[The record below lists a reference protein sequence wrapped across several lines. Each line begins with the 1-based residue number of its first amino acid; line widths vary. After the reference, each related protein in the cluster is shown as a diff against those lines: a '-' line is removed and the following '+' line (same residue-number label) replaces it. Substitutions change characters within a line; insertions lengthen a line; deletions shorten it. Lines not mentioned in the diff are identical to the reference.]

1 MTDLQPVFCGNFE
14 YDINVREIER
24 LFDDFGPIE
33 RVDMK
38 SGYAFVFMRDS
49 RDGDDAIHKLDG
61 MEFGR
66 RRRPLRVEWAKGNGE
81 TKRREEK
88 RRKNCTPTD
97 TLFVVNFDPETTQ
110 ERDLEKHFSSY
121 GRLKRVQL
129 KRNFGFVQ
137 FECLDDAIAARNALN
152 LSRLLGRTLTVEYV
166 ARAPDGRST
175 DEQDASQDRGARQ
188 GRNTSPPPR
197 RRSRSPDYGPRQRN
211 RNRSV
216 TPPRRHRRSPS
227 PIRQR
232 SDRSAAR
239 TQAGSPVYI
248 PRSPSQ
254 SARSVSPKPTG
265 SRSPSTVP
273 YQDAN
278 SRAAS
283 RSVSRSPH
291 RHSRSPAGSR

>member
-14 YDINVREIER
+14 YNIDVREIER

-49 RDGDDAIHKLDG
+49 RDGDDAIRKLDG

-97 TLFVVNFDPETTQ
+97 TLFVVNFDPKTTQ
-110 ERDLEKHFSSY
+110 ERDLEKHFFF
-121 GRLKRVQL
+121 LWQTEK
-129 KRNFGFVQ
+129 
-137 FECLDDAIAARNALN
+137 ARNGLS

-166 ARAPDGRST
+166 ARDGRST

-197 RRSRSPDYGPRQRN
+197 RRRHSRSPDYGTRQRN

-227 PIRQR
+227 PRSQR
-232 SDRSAAR
+232 SDRSPAK
-239 TQAGSPVYI
+239 TQAGSPVYVK
-248 PRSPSQ
+248 RSPSQ
-254 SARSVSPKPTG
+254 SARSTSPKPTG

-283 RSVSRSPH
+283 RSVSRSPD
-291 RHSRSPAGSR
+291 RHSSSPAGSR

>member
-14 YDINVREIER
+14 YNIDVREIER

-49 RDGDDAIHKLDG
+49 RDGDDAIRKLDG

-97 TLFVVNFDPETTQ
+97 TLFV
-110 ERDLEKHFSSY
+110 S
-121 GRLKRVQL
+121 
-129 KRNFGFVQ
+129 
-137 FECLDDAIAARNALN
+137 LDDAIAARNGLS

-166 ARAPDGRST
+166 ARDGRST

-197 RRSRSPDYGPRQRN
+197 RRRHSRSPDYGTRQRN

-227 PIRQR
+227 PRSQR
-232 SDRSAAR
+232 SDRC
-239 TQAGSPVYI
+239 G
-248 PRSPSQ
+248 
-254 SARSVSPKPTG
+254 
-265 SRSPSTVP
+265 
-273 YQDAN
+273 
-278 SRAAS
+278 
-283 RSVSRSPH
+283 
-291 RHSRSPAGSR
+291 